1 MACLHGAVAR
11 LCDGAHGCEGE
22 LRRGGQ
28 SAVDEALEDGAAGA
42 CGWREVDVDV
52 SDKGGCC
59 VCDENERD
67 EAAESN

>member
-11 LCDGAHGCEGE
+11 LCDGAHGREGK

-42 CGWREVDVDV
+42 RGWRESEVDV

-59 VCDENERD
+59 VSDED
-67 EAAESN
+67 EGDDATESN